1 MPSTFSPNLR
11 IELIGNGE
19 QAGNWGSTTNTNL
32 GTLVEDAISGY
43 ETVSVTTANQA
54 FTHADGAADQ
64 ARNAMIEL
72 TTTTGAAFNVYA
84 PPSPKTYI
92 IYNASAHAATVYNS
106 TVVGNTTAAGT
117 GVVVPAGRR
126 LFIMT
131 DGANF
136 NLVTPPA
143 SSANTPNTLVERDG
157 SGNFAAGTI
166 TATFNGTLNGTLN
179 GTITSATTG
188 TTQAASDNSTKLAT
202 TAFVQ
207 AIKAS
212 LHPVGSIYINA
223 TNNTNPATLL
233 GFGTWAAFGA
243 GRVPVGFNASDPL
256 FDTAEETGGSKDAI
270 VVSHTHTGTT
280 GNQSNDHAHGFSA
293 TTGGQSANHTHS
305 GTTAGAGAHE
315 HSVYHVEAGTATSSL
330 GVHALGGNRVE
341 NSGTIAKTTGIGDH
355 AHNFSTSGVSSDH
368 NHSVSGT
375 TGGVNAN
382 HNHSFTTAS
391 AGSSGTNANLQ
402 PYITVYMWKRVS

>member
-54 FTHADGAADQ
+54 FTYADGAADQ

-72 TTTTGAAFNVYA
+72 TTTTGAAFAVYA

-92 IYNASAHAATVYNS
+92 IYNASAHTATIYNS

-117 GVVVPAGRR
+117 GAVVPAGRR
-126 LFIMT
+126 LFVMT
-131 DGANF
+131 NGTNF
-136 NLVTPPA
+136 SLVTPPA
-143 SSANTPNTLVERDG
+143 SSANVANTLVERDG

-166 TATFNGTLNGTLN
+166 TATFN

-207 AIKAS
+207 AIKAA
-212 LHPVGSIYINA
+212 LHPVGSVYINA
-223 TNNTNPATLL
+223 TNATNPATLL

-243 GRVPVGFNASDPL
+243 GRVPVGFNAADPL

-355 AHNFSTSGVSSDH
+355 AHNFSTGGVSSDH

-402 PYITVYMWKRVS
+402 PYITVYMWKRTA

>member
-19 QAGNWGSTTNTNL
+19 QAGNWGSSTNTNL
-32 GTLVEDAISGY
+32 GTIIEDAISGY
-43 ETVSVTTANQA
+43 ETVSVTSANQA
-54 FTHADGAADQ
+54 FTYADGAADQ

-72 TTTTGAAFNVYA
+72 TTTTGAAFAVYA

-92 IYNASAHAATVYNS
+92 IYNASSFTATVYNS

-117 GVVVPAGRR
+117 GVAIPAGKTASVW
-126 LFIMT
+126 T
-131 DGANF
+131 DGTDF
-136 NLVTPPA
+136 SFQTTYVPPA
-143 SSANTPNTLVERDG
+143 ALSPVLDQVY
-157 SGNFAAGTI
+157 
-166 TATFNGTLNGTLN
+166 
-179 GTITSATTG
+179 
-188 TTQAASDNSTKLAT
+188 
-202 TAFVQ
+202 
-207 AIKAS
+207 
-212 LHPVGSIYINA
+212 PVGSIYLNA
-223 TNNTNPATLL
+223 TNATNPATLL
-233 GFGTWAAFGA
+233 GFGTWSAFGA
-243 GRVPVGFNASDPL
+243 GRVPVGFNAADPL

-315 HSVYHVEAGTATSSL
+315 HSVYHIEGGTATSSL
-330 GVHALGGNRVE
+330 GVHAFGGNRE
-341 NSGTIAKTTGIGDH
+341 DNSGTTAKTTGIGDH
-355 AHNFSTSGVSSDH
+355 AHNFSTGGVSSDH

-402 PYITVYMWKRVS
+402 PYITVYMWKRTA